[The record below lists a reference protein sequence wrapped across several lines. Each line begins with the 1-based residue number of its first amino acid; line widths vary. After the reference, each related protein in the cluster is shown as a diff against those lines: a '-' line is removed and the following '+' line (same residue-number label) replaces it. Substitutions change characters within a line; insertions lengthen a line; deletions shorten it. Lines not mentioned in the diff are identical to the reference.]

1 MKKIYQ
7 TIAIFGL
14 LCLAFS
20 ENANAQTKVYA
31 NTISASTATY
41 VDNASQAI
49 DANLTTRATIRAN
62 SGVAAG
68 VGAYTGYLEVQFPT
82 TLPAN
87 TTSYVKVAAQ
97 DNILNYLLGGN
108 LGGVLST
115 IAGGVLTGNQS
126 FTVQAKNGSTVV
138 LSGSS
143 TIPSNFAGSSLRVIQ
158 NSLGEYFLMITPS
171 SAYNRIRITNSA
183 AALIGLGTTKRFYL
197 YDAFYVSGNAACNIG
212 NYTSYNSTGIS
223 VDLLNL
229 GGSGVTNAYYAIDS
243 NTSNYSQLGTGVLGV
258 AASVSQTVYFDG
270 ASSASDEYRV
280 QLAIPPALLDL
291 GVTDNITITA
301 YNGSTLQ
308 AQYNLSSLLDLDLLG
323 LLADGEPVSVGFTPG
338 VTNRITITLAT
349 LASVEVAQSL
359 QIYGVVRGSFDVSVS
374 GGGSYAIDD
383 SVTLAASV
391 SGCNSP
397 YTYLWSDAGGS
408 TSTSIPVDTS
418 VPGTYTF
425 DVRVTD
431 IYGITQTVTTEVIVE
446 AEPVGGTI
454 AGGEQFICP
463 GTTPNDLELEDYT
476 GSVVRWEKANNSN
489 FAVAQTIANTTD
501 VLTGVE
507 IGAIS
512 ETTYFRAV
520 VGNYT
525 YPEVY
530 SDTLAVTI
538 KTTTWDG
545 AQWSNGAPD
554 ITTVIYFTGDYSESV
569 SIEGCSIEVSNN
581 AVVAIPSGYN
591 TTVYGAVRV
600 LSGSFTLQSNANL
613 LQLTGDAANSGDI
626 TVKKNS
632 SPLYRLDYTMWSSP
646 VTGQNLYNY
655 SPATITNRF
664 YTYTTASDLYTPIDP
679 VANDFAV
686 GSGYLI
692 RMPNY
697 LPDSGDTAGYNV
709 GTTAY
714 SYPGQFT
721 GAPNNGDIT
730 TTVSTATNGYNAVGN
745 PYPSPINIH
754 DFFDGN
760 VGTIGA
766 TSALYFWRK
775 TNDDEASHYATITK
789 LAYTSNSASGG
800 DTGSGTFVGDPSTWV
815 INPGQGFIIQATAT
829 TLNFTN
835 SMRRA
840 VNNNQFFRQSQ
851 QPQAESEISRYWVN
865 LTQNNNKVAQT
876 VIGHTGSTT
885 NNIDYGWDGK
895 MLENNSDN
903 KLYTLVNNQKLSIQ
917 AREAFSTSDSFA
929 MGYTAHESGLYSIA
943 LEKVDGVFSTEQ
955 AIYIIDTYAAT
966 THNLKESDYSFS
978 SEAGT
983 FDDRFIIAYAL
994 EALSTDTQTL
1004 HNNAVAVYQSNSNIT
1019 VSSGSSNITGVT
1031 VHDTRGRLLYKT
1043 GNIYNTEV
1051 EINNLQAA
1059 QQVLL
1064 VTVNT
1069 EKGIVTKKVAY

>member
-1 MKKIYQ
+1 MKSLYQ
-7 TIAIFGL
+7 NLVLFGL
-14 LCLAFS
+14 FFFAFTLS
-20 ENANAQTKVYA
+20 ANAQTKVYA
-31 NTISASTATY
+31 NAISNSTPTY

-49 DANLTTRATIRAN
+49 DGNLATSATIRSY
-62 SGVAAG
+62 SGSDVLG
-68 VGAYTGYLEVQFPT
+68 TGSYEGFLELEFAS

-87 TTSYVKVAAQ
+87 TTSYVKIETD
-97 DNILNYLLGGN
+97 DNLLPYLLGGS
-108 LGGVLST
+108 LGRLLAD
-115 IAGGVLTGNQS
+115 IAGNVLIGNQE
-126 FTVQAKNGSTVV
+126 FTVEVKNDNTVV
-138 LSGSS
+138 ESGSS
-143 TIPSNFAGSSLRVIQ
+143 STATDFISTNMRIIYDSSN
-158 NSLGEYFLMITPS
+158 NYYLMITPS
-171 SAYNRIRITNSA
+171 SAYNRIRITNV
-183 AALIGLGTTKRFYL
+183 IGTLVDVNITKTFDVYE
-197 YDAFYVSGNAACNIG
+197 AFYITGSDNCTIG
-212 NYTSYNSTGIS
+212 TYTSTNSSGLT
-223 VDLLNL
+223 VDLINL
-229 GGSGVTNAYYAIDS
+229 GGSEAVNPGNAIDAS
-243 NTSNYSQLGTGVLGV
+243 GTTYSELGTGVVGV
-258 AASVSQTVYFDG
+258 AASVSQTAYFDG
-270 ASSASDEYRV
+270 PSSVSDEYQV
-280 QLAIPPALLDL
+280 KLSVSPALIAVDVLDR
-291 GVTDNITITA
+291 ITIAA
-301 YNGSTLQ
+301 YNGNTLVQ
-308 AQYNLSSLLDLDLLG
+308 QYTLASLIDLDLLG
-323 LLADGEPVSVGFTPG
+323 LLNSGNSVTVEITPG
-338 VTNRITITLAT
+338 VVDRISVRLAT
-349 LASVEVAQSL
+349 LATVAVEQDLRIYTITRSSL
-359 QIYGVVRGSFDVSVS
+359 NLTTS
-374 GGGSYAIDD
+374 GGGSYEINEPATLTAN
-383 SVTLAASV
+383 VT
-391 SGCNSP
+391 GCNGP
-397 YTYLWSDAGGS
+397 YTYSWTGDATAS
-408 TSTSIPVDTS
+408 TQSITPDTS
-418 VPGTYTF
+418 VPGTYNYVVT
-425 DVRVTD
+425 VTD
-431 IYGITQTVTTEVIVE
+431 AYGVTQSESVEMVVE
-446 AEPVGGTI
+446 ALPV
-454 AGGEQFICP
+454 AGSITNGDQDICP
-463 GTTPNDLELEDYT
+463 GNEPADLELDGYT
-476 GSVVRWEKANNSN
+476 GNVIRWEYADNDS
-489 FAVAQTIANTTD
+489 FTGATTIASTND
-501 VLTGVE
+501 VLLGSE
-507 IGAIS
+507 IGAIN

-520 VGNYT
+520 VGNHTYDNVYT
-525 YPEVY
+525 DGV
-530 SDTLAVTI
+530 AVNI
-538 KTTTWDG
+538 STTTWDG
-545 AQWSNGAPD
+545 AVWSNGAPD
-554 ITTVIYFTGDYSESV
+554 FTTVIVFTGDYSASTDLN
-569 SIEGCSIEVSNN
+569 GCNIEVNN
-581 AVVAIPSGYN
+581 GAVVSIPSGYN
-591 TTVYGAVRV
+591 VTINGAINVN
-600 LSGSFTLQSNANL
+600 SGSFTIQNNSNL
-613 LQLTGDAANSGDI
+613 IQLTNAVNTGDV
-626 TVKKNS
+626 TVVKNS
-632 SPLYRLDYTMWSSP
+632 SSLYRLDYTMWSSP
-646 VTGQNLYNY
+646 VEGQNLYDF
-655 SPATITNRF
+655 SPATYSNR
-664 YTYTTASDLYTPIDP
+664 YYIYNTTTDLYNSVD
-679 VANDFAV
+679 ANATDFQEGV
-686 GSGYLI
+686 GYLI

-697 LPDSGDTAGYNV
+697 LPDSGDTAGYNA

-721 GAPNNGDIT
+721 GVPNNGDIT

-789 LAYTSNSASGG
+789 LAYTSNGAAGG

-851 QPQAESEISRYWVN
+851 QPEAESKISRYWVN

-929 MGYTAHESGLYSIA
+929 IGYTAHESGLYSIA

-1004 HNNAVAVYQSNSNIT
+1004 HNNAVAVYQSNNAIT

-1069 EKGIVTKKVAY
+1069 EKGSVTKKIAY